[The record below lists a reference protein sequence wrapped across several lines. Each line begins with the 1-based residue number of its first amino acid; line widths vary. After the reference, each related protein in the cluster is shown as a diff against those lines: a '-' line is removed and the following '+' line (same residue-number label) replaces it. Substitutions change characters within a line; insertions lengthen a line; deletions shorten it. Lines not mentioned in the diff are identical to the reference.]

1 MLEHYLSTNE
11 DSDDNDATAIFSNE
25 EKDVRWS
32 GGKLGRR
39 NIQIHIHSD
48 KPGRI
53 FSALGLLLTKKLA
66 MTGENVDAKLS
77 SARCWTLGHVIGIF
91 FLNLNFGGLFLNT
104 FLS

>member
-1 MLEHYLSTNE
+1 MALQTFLKMMLEYYLSTNE

-53 FSALGLLLTKKLA
+53 FSALGLLLTKRLA
-66 MTGENVDAKLS
+66 ITGENLGGNVLPKL
-77 SARCWTLGHVIGIF
+77 RPWLGSQLAAH
-91 FLNLNFGGLFLNT
+91 
-104 FLS
+104 